1 MQKRASDK
9 SVVKNKYWDGAREE
23 EAEETDVL
31 KYKQQKEQGDEKD
44 SDDEVMEE
52 KKDVK
57 KKSDKETNE
66 QLQIHE
72 IPYKSN
78 SVGAAVIFAVLIRPC
93 VHNTPKTV
101 RRTLSTLR
109 LRRVQEGVFL
119 RYTPSMR
126 KMLHL
131 VEPYVLYG
139 IPSVETISDLVHR
152 RGYCRVEGKRVQIS
166 DNNVIEQQL
175 GNVGLICVEDLIQV
189 LSSGEGG
196 QEENLFQA
204 VSKFLWPFRL
214 SSRKSKFQKR
224 MLDLKDVTT
233 MSTTTTTAT
242 ETKPKPTIGEIL
254 DKAAKSAMRG
264 GTAGAVAMGLNVGA
278 LMWMRTTVNYQ
289 YRNGTSFP
297 VALRTL
303 YADGGIPR
311 FYRGLLPALIQG
323 PLSRFGDTA
332 ANTGMLTLLD
342 SFETTQNMNVAYKTA
357 GASVAAATFR
367 IFLMPVD
374 TVKTTMQVTGKF
386 SNVVNKVKA
395 EGVTA
400 LYHGSLAAAS
410 ATFVGHYPWFFT
422 YNLLSEKI
430 PKQDDPL
437 KELGRRAILGF
448 CSSAVSDTCSNSIR
462 VVKVYKQSSEV
473 ALSYPQV
480 VKNVIQESGVWG
492 LMFRGL
498 ETKILANGL
507 QGILFSVMW
516 KHFEEVLF
524 PKK

>member
-1 MQKRASDK
+1 
-9 SVVKNKYWDGAREE
+9 
-23 EAEETDVL
+23 
-31 KYKQQKEQGDEKD
+31 
-44 SDDEVMEE
+44 
-52 KKDVK
+52 
-57 KKSDKETNE
+57 
-66 QLQIHE
+66 
-72 IPYKSN
+72 
-78 SVGAAVIFAVLIRPC
+78 
-93 VHNTPKTV
+93 
-101 RRTLSTLR
+101 
-109 LRRVQEGVFL
+109 
-119 RYTPSMR
+119 
-126 KMLHL
+126 
-131 VEPYVLYG
+131 
-139 IPSVETISDLVHR
+139 
-152 RGYCRVEGKRVQIS
+152 
-166 DNNVIEQQL
+166 
-175 GNVGLICVEDLIQV
+175 
-189 LSSGEGG
+189 
-196 QEENLFQA
+196 
-204 VSKFLWPFRL
+204 
-214 SSRKSKFQKR
+214 
-224 MLDLKDVTT
+224 
-233 MSTTTTTAT
+233 MST
-242 ETKPKPTIGEIL
+242 ETKTQPTFSEVM
-254 DKAAKSAMRG
+254 DKAAKSALRG

-311 FYRGLLPALIQG
+311 FYRGVLPALIQG

-332 ANTGMLTLLD
+332 ANTGMLTLMD
-342 SFETTQNMNVAYKTA
+342 SMDATKDMNVAYKTA
-357 GASVAAATFR
+357 TASMAAAAFR

-386 SNVVNKVKA
+386 SNVVSKVKV
-395 EGVTA
+395 EGIPA

-462 VVKVYKQSSEV
+462 VVKVYKQSSSE

-480 VKNVIQESGVWG
+480 VRNVIKESGIKG

>member
-1 MQKRASDK
+1 MS
-9 SVVKNKYWDGAREE
+9 S
-23 EAEETDVL
+23 TDA
-31 KYKQQKEQGDEKD
+31 KPQ
-44 SDDEVMEE
+44 
-52 KKDVK
+52 
-57 KKSDKETNE
+57 
-66 QLQIHE
+66 
-72 IPYKSN
+72 P
-78 SVGAAVIFAVLIRPC
+78 
-93 VHNTPKTV
+93 TV
-101 RRTLSTLR
+101 
-109 LRRVQEGVFL
+109 
-119 RYTPSMR
+119 
-126 KMLHL
+126 
-131 VEPYVLYG
+131 
-139 IPSVETISDLVHR
+139 
-152 RGYCRVEGKRVQIS
+152 
-166 DNNVIEQQL
+166 
-175 GNVGLICVEDLIQV
+175 
-189 LSSGEGG
+189 
-196 QEENLFQA
+196 
-204 VSKFLWPFRL
+204 
-214 SSRKSKFQKR
+214 
-224 MLDLKDVTT
+224 
-233 MSTTTTTAT
+233 
-242 ETKPKPTIGEIL
+242 GEIL

-297 VALRTL
+297 TALRTL

-311 FYRGLLPALIQG
+311 FYRGVLPALIQG

-342 SFETTQNMNVAYKTA
+342 SIEATKDMNVAYKT
-357 GASVAAATFR
+357 VAASMAAAAFR

-386 SNVVNKVKA
+386 SNVVNKVKM
-395 EGVTA
+395 EGVPA

-422 YNLLSEKI
+422 YNFLSEKI

-437 KELGRRAILGF
+437 KELGRRAVLGF
-448 CSSAVSDTCSNSIR
+448 CSSAISDTCSNSIR
-462 VVKVYKQSSEV
+462 VVKVYKQSSEE

-480 VKNVIQESGVWG
+480 VRNVIKESGIRG